1 MRTSRDRILTTH
13 VGSLPRSVELAEIL
27 LRKDKG
33 EPDDSGEHAKVIADA
48 VSSVVQQQA
57 DAGIDIPSD
66 GEQSKVGYAT
76 YMMDRLHG
84 FGGDVERQ
92 VALDLVDY
100 PEFRKSIARMIG
112 SQQFRRAS
120 CIGPVSVK
128 DWTPLQEDIANLK
141 NAMKA
146 ADIDEAFMNSAS
158 PGLVTAFQPN
168 QYYDSHEQYLW
179 AVANVMREE
188 YEQIHASGLILQ
200 LDCPDLAMAR
210 HTGFQ
215 DLTESE
221 FLERAELHVEAMN
234 HALANVAADR
244 CRFHVC
250 WGNYE
255 GPHDFDIPASKIMPI
270 ILNAKPAGILFE
282 AANARHEHEWQVWA
296 DANIPDDKILIP
308 GTIDTRSNIV
318 EHPEL
323 VAQRIE
329 RYTAIVGHDRVIA
342 GTDCG
347 FGTFAGYGRIDE
359 KIAYKKL
366 QSLVQGAAITSH
378 RA

>member
-1 MRTSRDRILTTH
+1 
-13 VGSLPRSVELAEIL
+13 VELAEIL

-33 EPDDSGEHAKVIADA
+33 EPDDSGDDSSLVADA